1 MLTFYLLRHGETSW
15 NADNNRYCGRTDID
29 LTEKGIRQA
38 ETVREQLKGVEF
50 DGIFSSPL
58 KRARITA
65 EIASGKAVQTDQRLI
80 EADFGSWEYKT
91 REEFVAEAPELW
103 ENWNA
108 DPTTARA
115 GGTGE
120 TGQEI
125 VQRMDDFFNEMMGKY
140 NHGKFLVVAHN
151 GVNRLYM
158 AHKLG
163 MPLKNY
169 RQIVQLNSSLTQF
182 TLDKDGTFT
191 LHFLNSSTAL

>member
-38 ETVREQLKGVEF
+38 HKVREQLKGVAF

-65 EIASGKAVQTDQRLI
+65 EIASGKAVQTDERLI
-80 EADFGSWEYKT
+80 EADFGNWENKS
-91 REEFVAEAPELW
+91 REEFIAEAPDLW
-103 ENWNA
+103 DNWNT
-108 DPTTARA
+108 DPTNARA

-120 TGQEI
+120 TGMEI
-125 VQRMDDFFNEMMGKY
+125 VSRLDNFFSELHSKHT
-140 NHGKFLVVAHN
+140 HGNFLVVAHN

-158 AHKLG
+158 AFKLG

-182 TLDKDGTFT
+182 TLDEKGIFT
-191 LHFLNSSTAL
+191 LHFLNATTPL